1 MSVSRE
7 SFLAMTEIGG
17 LPSSD
22 LPFDEIYAAVQRGDL
37 AAQELA
43 VRRVLPLVVVA
54 IQRQFRGLSAIDP
67 DDAALSAF
75 RTILRRGWEF
85 SRGED
90 RIEPSSWDQLAA
102 LCVRFAYN
110 KARTAFR
117 KHQRRKE
124 SLGAEVLGEMGVR
137 EVPAE
142 ADLPENAAIRNEMLS
157 QVQAVMERI
166 SEALD
171 VREREILRG
180 KLDGESSREIQQRLV
195 AQDIFL
201 TESGIDK
208 RWRRKVIPKLRA
220 LLSDG
225 YDA

>member
-1 MSVSRE
+1 
-7 SFLAMTEIGG
+7 MTEIGG

-54 IQRQFRGLSAIDP
+54 IQRRFRGLSAIDP

-85 SRGED
+85 CQGEE
-90 RIEPSSWDQLAA
+90 RIDPSSWDQLAA

-117 KHQRRKE
+117 QHRRRKDSHGAE
-124 SLGAEVLGEMGVR
+124 ELGAGMQEL
-137 EVPAE
+137 PADTE
-142 ADLPENAAIRNEMLS
+142 LPENEAIRNEMLS
-157 QVQAVMERI
+157 QVQAVMEQI

-180 KLDGESSREIQQRLV
+180 KLDGESSRQIQQRLV

-208 RWRRKVIPKLRA
+208 RWRRKVLPKLRE